1 MRKRFL
7 LASSAAVMAACA
19 ALGALPFVSSAS
31 AAEAPAEEIAVV
43 EELTWE
49 GTPVCGW
56 GEVRK
61 NLHCEGKA
69 LSIGGVGYDYN
80 SIGTHLPG

>member
-7 LASSAAVMAACA
+7 LASSAAVMAACV

-31 AAEAPAEEIAVV
+31 AAESPAEEIAVV

-49 GTPVCGW
+49 GTPTCGW

-61 NLHCEGKA
+61 NLH
-69 LSIGGVGYDYN
+69 
-80 SIGTHLPG
+80 